1 MKKVF
6 IATLLFTTT
15 YGHMA
20 QAANDLPTKEAYKAM
35 LNLFT
40 YNAEG
45 KLIKS
50 DVAFY
55 VDNNGSAV
63 CAYSTLKDATRAEV
77 IDAKG
82 KNTTSAAFWEPMPP
96 PTLSNSASTV

>member
-50 DVAFY
+50 DVAFTLTTMAARY
-55 VDNNGSAV
+55 VLTAH
-63 CAYSTLKDATRAEV
+63 
-77 IDAKG
+77 
-82 KNTTSAAFWEPMPP
+82 
-96 PTLSNSASTV
+96 